1 MANLQL
7 GLLGRP
13 FLNLNNAPLPKA
25 ISAKAL
31 GLVYYLAVT
40 GQAHSREELAGLL
53 WSDLDEGRARR
64 NLRVEL
70 AKIRPHLNEHLYIQR
85 RSVALDRES
94 DFDLDVATFSTNLN
108 RPEPSLAQIETAVS
122 LYRGDF
128 LEDFSLR
135 GAVLFEEWVLV
146 QRERLRQ
153 MAMDGLYK
161 LSQGY
166 EVSGNMEKGITA
178 VRRLL
183 ALEPW
188 LEEGHRQLMIL
199 LAKSG
204 QRAAALA
211 QYDTCTAV
219 LSAELGVMPA
229 PETDKLYDRVE
240 AGEFDPRQ
248 GDVESQSPNLPISQ
262 PSNLPIPFQPLP
274 QTDHFVGRD
283 DEIEALRL
291 QLTAPDGPHIVAL
304 VGMGGV
310 GKSTL
315 ANQIAHALRDDFADG
330 VLWADAKASEPL
342 DILES
347 WGQAY
352 GYDFSG
358 LSDVKNRAA
367 AVRGMLADKNV
378 LLVLDDVVRVAR
390 IRPLIPN
397 GAGCAILLT
406 TRDLDVASALDA
418 EEILLGELSPE
429 NGVALLTSI
438 LGEKRVK
445 AESEAAAEICAL
457 LHNLPLAVEITAQR
471 LKSRRRRRLA
481 DMARR
486 LAAMEQRLG
495 LEISDRAVRASFEV
509 SWGALDATLQQ
520 ILGLLGVFQGR
531 PFAAPALAHIA
542 DLDAYETEDHLF
554 SLTALSLLA
563 EEGDIHF
570 RQHPL
575 LADFAQE
582 KLGASGNDRIAY
594 EQMATYYHSFAA
606 AHQTDYAA
614 LQPEWPNLMAGMR
627 TAHEQEN
634 WPLVLNYAHTL
645 SDPWFTRAR
654 FSEMRQGMAWA
665 EKAAA
670 LSKNKNALGEVLL
683 KWGEVCI
690 EQNNYDEAHTLL
702 TKSLT
707 SFSDLQEQQQIAR
720 VKYQLARIALEKNE
734 HEKALEYLETAF
746 QISQSLDDDYLLGA
760 TYYRK
765 ARVWTNYGPNY
776 EKAQIFAKKALTL
789 QKKINDKLGQITT
802 LRLLSEIAVTTN
814 SYENAEKFCK
824 EAYQLSKEIGNLGEL
839 AASLYLFIFIYRVEE
854 NYIQSIEVAN
864 QCLDYAN
871 KMGNLRLQGLIYLEL
886 SRTYKKTENYKE
898 ALAASFKCLEFFERL
913 EYHLAGIYA
922 LSQQG
927 DIYEA
932 LNNKPMAYQAW
943 EAGKKLATQIGHKS
957 LQERLR
963 QRLTELN
970 FT

>member
-1 MANLQL
+1 MDNLQL

-13 FLNLNNAPLPKA
+13 FLQLNNTPLPKPL
-25 ISAKAL
+25 SHKAL

-53 WSDLDEGRARR
+53 WSDLDEDRARR

-70 AKIRPHLNEHLYIQR
+70 AKIRPILNHHLIIQR
-85 RSVALDRES
+85 RSVAFDRES
-94 DFDLDVATFSTNLN
+94 QFELDVSTFSANLN
-108 RPEPSLAQIETAVS
+108 RPDPSLEQLETAVL

-135 GAVLFEEWVLV
+135 GAILFDEWTLV

-161 LSQGY
+161 LARGY
-166 EVSGNMEKGITA
+166 QTAGELEKGITA

-183 ALEPW
+183 SLEPW
-188 LEEGHRQLMIL
+188 LEEGHRQLMVL

-211 QYDTCTAV
+211 QYDTCTTV

-229 PETDKLYDRVE
+229 PETDKLYDRIE
-240 AGEFDPRQ
+240 AGEFDPGAEETGGR
-248 GDVESQSPNLPISQ
+248 GAEGLSPQHLNTPA
-262 PSNLPIPFQPLP
+262 LPIPFQPLP
-274 QTDHFVGRD
+274 RSEHFVGRD
-283 DEIEALRL
+283 AEIERL
-291 QLTAPDGPHIVAL
+291 QEQLTAPNGPHVVAL

-315 ANQIAHALRDDFADG
+315 ANQLAHTLRDAFADG

-342 DILES
+342 DILDS

-367 AVRGMLADKNV
+367 AVRGMLADKKV
-378 LLVLDDVVRVAR
+378 LLVLDDVVQVAR

-397 GAGCAILLT
+397 GAYCAILLT

-418 EEILLGELSPE
+418 EEMRLGELSPE

-445 AESEAAAEICAL
+445 AEPEAAAEICTL

-486 LAAMEQRLG
+486 LADMDQRLG

-509 SWGALDATLQQ
+509 SWGALDSSLKQ
-520 ILGLLGVFQGR
+520 IFGLLGVFQGR

-542 DLDAYETEDHLF
+542 ELDAYETEDHLF
-554 SLTALSLLA
+554 GLTALSLLA

-582 KLGASGNDRIAY
+582 KLAANGEAY
-594 EQMATYYHSFAA
+594 VVHKRMSTYYHAFASTY
-606 AHQTDYAA
+606 QTDYAA

-627 TAHEQEN
+627 TAHDQEN
-634 WPLVLNYAHTL
+634 WPLVLNYADTL
-645 SDPWFTRAR
+645 SGPWFARTR
-654 FSEMRQGMAWA
+654 FSEMQQGMEWA
-665 EKAAA
+665 EKAAVSTNNN
-670 LSKNKNALGEVLL
+670 LSLANTILKRGEIFL
-683 KWGEVCI
+683 
-690 EQNNYDEAHTLL
+690 EQNAYEEAKTFLQNSLSIFSNLEDKRGASISKYHLGRVTLES
-702 TKSLT
+702 TQ
-707 SFSDLQEQQQIAR
+707 DYEA
-720 VKYQLARIALEKNE
+720 AL
-734 HEKALEYLETAF
+734 
-746 QISQSLDDDYLLGA
+746 DYLVESFELSNDINDVRQMA
-760 TYYRK
+760 SSLYRQ
-765 ARVWTNYGPNY
+765 ARVWANFGPDFVKSNHL
-776 EKAQIFAKKALTL
+776 AQQALAM
-789 QKKINDKLGQITT
+789 QRKESDKLGQIIT
-802 LRLLSEIAVTTN
+802 LRLLT
-814 SYENAEKFCK
+814 ENALSTKNLA
-824 EAYQLSKEIGNLGEL
+824 EAQQLCNEAFALTKDVEDLGEL
-839 AASLYLFIFIYRVEE
+839 AATLYLFVMIYRIKGDFETS
-854 NYIQSIEVAN
+854 IQYGEKSLAIF
-864 QCLDYAN
+864 Q
-871 KMGNLRLQGLIYLEL
+871 KMGSLRWQAMVQLETSISLEGLHQY
-886 SRTYKKTENYKE
+886 SE
-898 ALAASFKCLEFFERL
+898 ALAIGLKSLKILEQLQDRFGQA
-913 EYHLAGIYA
+913 HLLIH
-922 LSQQG
+922 LS
-927 DIYEA
+927 DLY
-932 LNNKPMAYQAW
+932 
-943 EAGKKLATQIGHKS
+943 KKLANPESCQDSISQATQIAIELKNNFL
-957 LQERLR
+957 LQLITARSCE
-963 QRLTELN
+963 
-970 FT
+970 